1 MAAMDWMREN
11 LKTIVIVTI
20 AAIGIPY
27 LLTLFGVIR
36 F

>member
-1 MAAMDWMREN
+1 MDWMREN
-11 LKTIVIVTI
+11 LKTVVLLTI

-27 LLTLFGVIR
+27 LLSLFGLIR

>member
-1 MAAMDWMREN
+1 MEWMREN
-11 LKTIVIVTI
+11 LKTIVLITI

-27 LLTLFGVIR
+27 LLSLFGVIR